1 MRGRFQ
7 KKRPRSLHAHGYRM
21 QAEILILGVLPLLLA
36 LAAGW
41 DLASYTIPNR
51 LQVALLASFAIFI
64 FVGHLTLAQL
74 GVHVLAGL
82 IGLVAGF
89 ALFSLGYIG
98 GGDAKFF
105 ACTALWFGLGD
116 LLEYALIASV
126 IGGALTLALLS
137 FRGVAVP
144 PFLVRQGW
152 IARLHDAKQGI
163 PYGIALAAAGLVI
176 LPHAEIFRHAVA
188 A

>member
-1 MRGRFQ
+1 M
-7 KKRPRSLHAHGYRM
+7 P
-21 QAEILILGVLPLLLA
+21 AEIFIMGVLPLLLA

-41 DLASYTIPNR
+41 DLTSYTIPNV
-51 LQVALLASFAIFI
+51 LQIAMLASFAIFI
-64 FVGHLTLAQL
+64 LVAHLTLAQI
-74 GVHVLAGL
+74 GVHLLAGL

-89 ALFSLGYIG
+89 ALFGLGYIG
-98 GGDAKFF
+98 GGDAKLF
-105 ACTALWFGLGD
+105 ACTALWLGLGD
-116 LLEYALIASV
+116 LLEYTLVASV

-137 FRGVAVP
+137 FRVIAVP
-144 PFLVRQGW
+144 AFFVRQHW
-152 IARLHDAKQGI
+152 IARLHDTKQGI